1 MQGGGSGIPASG
13 QLAVGGTAVLAATG
27 STAALSYCFSPY
39 VSELEWIPV
48 RCPSCI
54 TGDGGDDEDEE
65 EEDANGNGVEDGD
78 GSTTKG
84 ETVVEEHRLV
94 KAKTRNIF
102 ALPVETIFD
111 PNTDVV
117 YEGVAKKTN
126 RPFCN
131 FIAKGVPLY
140 VHPELIQDEE
150 LRFLLLGTG
159 PKKGGVVSNEGKKG
173 EDEDFL

>member
-1 MQGGGSGIPASG
+1 
-13 QLAVGGTAVLAATG
+13 VGGTAVLAATG

-39 VSELEWIPV
+39 VHSLEWISV
-48 RCPSCI
+48 RCPTCI
-54 TGDGGDDEDEE
+54 TGDTDGGGDDSEK
-65 EEDANGNGVEDGD
+65 EEDTDGNAEKDGI
-78 GSTTKG
+78 GSTTKAAA
-84 ETVVEEHRLV
+84 EEHRLV

-150 LRFLLLGTG
+150 LRLLLLGTG
-159 PKKGGVVSNEGKKG
+159 PKKGGVVSNQGKKG